1 MRSRPIRS
9 TSTVRQK
16 PWQHNQSKA
25 GRENDGLWKARKTMV
40 LFSAFPQALESQIDS
55 NIITSTTNTSTEQ
68 VFHLKNRKYCLK
80 YRDRR
85 IRMHRRPRPCFL

>member
-1 MRSRPIRS
+1 
-9 TSTVRQK
+9 
-16 PWQHNQSKA
+16 
-25 GRENDGLWKARKTMV
+25 MV

-68 VFHLKNRKYCLK
+68 VFHLKNRKYCPN
-80 YRDRR
+80 YRDQR